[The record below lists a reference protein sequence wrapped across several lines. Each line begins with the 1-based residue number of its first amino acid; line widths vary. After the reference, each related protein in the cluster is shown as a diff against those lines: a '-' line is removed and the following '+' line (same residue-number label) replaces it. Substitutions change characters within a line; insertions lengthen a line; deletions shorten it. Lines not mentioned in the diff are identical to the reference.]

1 MEWIHTLN
9 DHIQTHIDFYPI
21 FFLVEKQIAQADRQK
36 MILDQSD
43 EDHPLS
49 ILNCCV
55 RWNKLITNSIPGVT
69 LYQMIF
75 FFFFLILYF
84 QMKKIK
90 VFSIIKF
97 LNETI
102 KQKRKNHPWIWP
114 ISWWPSSL
122 SIYILNNKR
131 KNRINKNKNP

>member
-69 LYQMIF
+69 LPDDFFDSLFSNEKNQSIF
-75 FFFFLILYF
+75 NNQIF
-84 QMKKIK
+84 
-90 VFSIIKF
+90 
-97 LNETI
+97 E
-102 KQKRKNHPWIWP
+102 W
-114 ISWWPSSL
+114 
-122 SIYILNNKR
+122 NNKT
-131 KNRINKNKNP
+131 KEKKSSMDMTNIMMAIIIINLYIEQ